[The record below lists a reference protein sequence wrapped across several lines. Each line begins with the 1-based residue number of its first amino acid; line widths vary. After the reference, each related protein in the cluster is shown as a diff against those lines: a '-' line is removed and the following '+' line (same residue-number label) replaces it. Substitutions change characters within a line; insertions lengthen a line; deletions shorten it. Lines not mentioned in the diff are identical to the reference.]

1 MKSKKTLVRRNRL
14 DHLLKNPK
22 PIDPLLKK
30 LMEYYGISG
39 SEDEIRHIIVNE
51 VEKYVDEVKVDKLG
65 NVVAHKKGKKPRVM
79 LAAHMDEVGLIV
91 KSIDEKGRIEISEV
105 GGIEPLSIIGQRVH
119 IKIGLKRGQ
128 RIHGVVTTPEIIDG
142 QYVDKLPRFED
153 LFVDTGLSKE
163 QITKLGIRVGTLML
177 LEQETKT
184 LGNTDLIFGKAVDD
198 RLGCYILLKLA
209 KLMKNSKY
217 DTYFVFTVQEEVG
230 LYGAKTSAYEI
241 SPDWAIAVDVINTDE
256 GSGARLV
263 GNGPCVTVKDAA
275 FLGNRCLNSQLEHIS
290 KKHKIPVQWDVSDNG
305 TTDALSISLA
315 KGGVPATV
323 VGLAVKNIHST
334 VGIASM
340 KDVDNAVRLLNELLK
355 NPQLVCFEWH

>member
-1 MKSKKTLVRRNRL
+1 MKKNGIH
-14 DHLLKNPK
+14 HLLKKPK

-39 SEDEIRHIIVNE
+39 SEDEIRNIILKE
-51 VEKYVDEVKVDKLG
+51 ITKHVDEVKVDKLG
-65 NVVAHKKGKKPRVM
+65 NVIAHKKGRKPRVM
-79 LAAHMDEVGLIV
+79 LAAHMDEIGLIV
-91 KSIDEKGRIEISEV
+91 KNVDEKGRIGISEI

-119 IKIGLKRGQ
+119 IMIGSKKGQ
-128 RIHGVVTTPEIIDG
+128 RIHGVITTSDIVDG
-142 QYVDKLPRFED
+142 QYVEKLPKFED

-163 QITKLGIRVGTLML
+163 HITKLGIRVGTLMS

-217 DTYFVFTVQEEVG
+217 DVYFVFTVQEEVG

-256 GSGARLV
+256 SSGSRLV
-263 GNGPCVTVKDAA
+263 GKGPCVTVKDAA
-275 FLGNRCLNSQLEHIS
+275 FLGNRCLNSQLDYIS

-305 TTDALSISLA
+305 TTDALSISLS
-315 KGGVPATV
+315 KGGVPSTV
-323 VGLAVKNIHST
+323 VGISVKNIHST
-334 VGIASM
+334 VGIGSM
-340 KDVDNAVRLLNELLK
+340 KDVDNTVKLLYELLK
-355 NPQLVCFEWH
+355 KPQLVCFEWH